1 MNHVEELTS
10 LDGLALYA
18 QEQRRREWLQAS
30 VDVTRS
36 LLSASGEEPLKLVA
50 RTVNALAGAEITLV
64 VLPADDESMM
74 IEVAVGDGTED
85 LIGFLFAGAGSA
97 TEEAVR
103 TGQPVLLADAS
114 DHPGRGPLQELT
126 PTVLA
131 GPLMVVPLIGDRGAR
146 GALAIARRSG
156 GRPFDAEDL
165 ELATSFANHAAIA
178 LELADARAYQQRL
191 ILLEDRHRIAA
202 ELHDDVLQRLFAAG
216 MSMQAMAASV
226 AEPYRERLGQL
237 ISDTDDT
244 IGRIRRVIHDL
255 NDLRSA

>member
-18 QEQRRREWLQAS
+18 HEQRRREWLQAS

-36 LLSASGEEPLKLVA
+36 LLSVSGEEPLKLVA
-50 RTVNALAGAEITLV
+50 RTVNSLADAEITLV
-64 VLPADDESMM
+64 VLPADDDSMM
-74 IEVAVGDGTED
+74 IEVAVGEGTGD
-85 LIGFLFAGAGSA
+85 LAGLVFAGAGSA
-97 TEEAVR
+97 TDEAVW
-103 TGQPVLLADAS
+103 TGQPVLVPDATER
-114 DHPGRGPLQELT
+114 PAPAPLRELMPTIVVGP
-126 PTVLA
+126 V
-131 GPLMVVPLIGDRGAR
+131 MVVPLIGDRGAR
-146 GALAIARRSG
+146 GALAIARHHG

-226 AEPYRERLGQL
+226 AEPHRERLGQL

-255 NDLRSA
+255 NDLRSV